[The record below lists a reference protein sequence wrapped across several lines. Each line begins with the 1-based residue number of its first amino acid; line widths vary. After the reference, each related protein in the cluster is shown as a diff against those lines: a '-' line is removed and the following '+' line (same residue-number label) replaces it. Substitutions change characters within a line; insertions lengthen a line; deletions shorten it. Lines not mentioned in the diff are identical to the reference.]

1 MTSNQFGCL
10 GEYKFALECMSRG
23 YDVSMPLRHTS
34 HYDLIVDVN
43 NQLYKIQVKSHS
55 GIDEGNR
62 STVKFILISSAKN
75 RAYLKSDVDYF
86 ALYSV
91 HFDGFF
97 IIHYSIIGDMT
108 TVRAS
113 KDNKYGIYLNDYSFT
128 QHTTL

>member
-1 MTSNQFGCL
+1 MTTNQFGCL

-34 HYDLIVDVN
+34 PYDLVVDVDSK
-43 NQLYKIQVKSHS
+43 LYKIQVKSHS
-55 GIDEGNR
+55 GKDEGNR
-62 STVKFILISSAKN
+62 STVRFKITQKVKN
-75 RAYLKSDVDYF
+75 KAYLKSDVDYF

-108 TVRAS
+108 YVRAS
-113 KDNKYGIYLNDYSFT
+113 EDNKYGIYLNDYSFT